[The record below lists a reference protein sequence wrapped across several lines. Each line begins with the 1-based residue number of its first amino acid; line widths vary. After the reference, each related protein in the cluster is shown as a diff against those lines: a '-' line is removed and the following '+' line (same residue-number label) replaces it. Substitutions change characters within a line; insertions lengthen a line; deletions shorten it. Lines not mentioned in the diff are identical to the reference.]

1 MNKFTVVGWNS
12 QKRKKIGSLLFIC
25 HVFVGEYY
33 GYLNKMV
40 IVLFVWITLKEM
52 YVHVLTN
59 WNYQPHFVKK
69 YSHYFKKSLRLTLI
83 N

>member
-25 HVFVGEYY
+25 SVFVGEYY
-33 GYLNKMV
+33 SYLNKIV

-52 YVHVLTN
+52 YIHVLTN
-59 WNYQPHFVKK
+59 WNYQMYFVKK